1 MIKAFQEM
9 EGYTLMLHEF
19 LTLLCNS
26 TDRLNKITDNHTV
39 DHKQNLHAIN
49 QWEISD
55 STEQRVSHIHLLA
68 PDAFINHAPHHLVQD
83 ALQKMTQDKQIK
95 YLGSKINLN

>member
-1 MIKAFQEM
+1 M

-26 TDRLNKITDNHTV
+26 TDRLNKITENHTV

-49 QWEISD
+49 
-55 STEQRVSHIHLLA
+55 
-68 PDAFINHAPHHLVQD
+68 
-83 ALQKMTQDKQIK
+83 
-95 YLGSKINLN
+95 